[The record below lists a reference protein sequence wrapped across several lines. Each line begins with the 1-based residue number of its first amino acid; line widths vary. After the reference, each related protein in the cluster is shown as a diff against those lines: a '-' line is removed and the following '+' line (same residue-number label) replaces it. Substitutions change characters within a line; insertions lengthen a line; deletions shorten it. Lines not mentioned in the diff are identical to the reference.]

1 MEFRKTRVNEIDR
14 VMEIL
19 LDGKASLKALG
30 IDQWQGD
37 GYPSRDIIVG
47 DVENGVSY
55 VVEDARGHLAATC
68 MISFS
73 GEPDYD
79 EIEGVWL
86 TEGSSSDP
94 AYAVVHRVAVAA
106 DSTGKGAA
114 RFMLA
119 SAQRIACDQGVQ
131 SVRVDTH
138 PGNVPML
145 RLIASCGFTECGIIR
160 IKHAEGLTPERVAF
174 EKIVQPRCE
183 SALDASPHRD
193 GSSSADDTVPS
204 TCQPSLACE

>member
-1 MEFRKTRVNEIDR
+1 MRKGVRVDFRKTKVDEIDR

-19 LDGKASLKALG
+19 LDGKAALASLG
-30 IDQWQGD
+30 IDQWQGE
-37 GYPSRDIIVG
+37 GYPAREIVEG
-47 DVENGVSY
+47 DVDGGVSY
-55 VVEDARGHLAATC
+55 VVEDTRGHLAATC
-68 MISFS
+68 MVSFA

-79 EIEGVWL
+79 EIDGSWL
-86 TEGSSSDP
+86 TAGLSSDP
-94 AYAVVHRVAVAA
+94 GSAVVHRVAVAA

-114 RFMLA
+114 RFMLT
-119 SAQRIACDQGVQ
+119 SAEEIARERGAR

-174 EKIVQPRCE
+174 EKLV
-183 SALDASPHRD
+183 
-193 GSSSADDTVPS
+193 
-204 TCQPSLACE
+204 